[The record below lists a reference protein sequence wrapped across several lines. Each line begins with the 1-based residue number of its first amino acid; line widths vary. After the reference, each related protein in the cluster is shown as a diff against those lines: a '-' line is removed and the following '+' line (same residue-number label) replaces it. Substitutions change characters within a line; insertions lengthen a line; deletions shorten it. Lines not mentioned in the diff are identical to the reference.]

1 MKRIILVISFV
12 AAALFSSKISA
23 QNPNDKY
30 GPNSAECLKFI
41 SYYEEYYKQK
51 NYDSALPNWRKAYE
65 LCPVTSRYK
74 ILQDGTNLMRY
85 LIKKNELNPAYKEKL
100 VDSLMV
106 IYQKRIDYWP
116 KYKKSSLNYYAT
128 DMYNY
133 MQDKPEDLFNG
144 LTNVIN
150 ELRSETDMKTFP
162 IYMKVACD
170 LYKDDKL
177 DPEKVIN
184 VYEKL
189 IGYLGQVNTEGN
201 EIKKKLVEKTVSDVE
216 GLFIASQVASCDN
229 LIALFTPRYEANP
242 QDLELA
248 KTIAG
253 MMAKTDGCTDND
265 LFVNVM
271 STWYNLEPSASA
283 AYMLYKLNSSRG
295 DMDKAV
301 EYLEQAIASE
311 ETDADTDAGYY
322 FELAALS
329 FKNGNNA
336 RAIQAAEKAIEASDI
351 VDGKAYMLMGTI
363 WGGIVCPGNE
373 IEQRAKYW
381 VATDY
386 MNKAKNADPAL
397 ADDCNNYINQYKVYF
412 PQTAEAFMYDVTDG
426 QSYTVSCGGMRATT
440 TVRTQK

>member
-133 MQDKPEDLFNG
+133 MQDNPEELFKG
-144 LTNVIN
+144 PTSVVN
-150 ELRSETDMKTFP
+150 ELGAETDMKTFP

-170 LYKDDKL
+170 LYKDNKL
-177 DPEKVIN
+177 EPEKVISI
-184 VYEKL
+184 YEDL
-189 IGYLGQVNTEGN
+189 IKYMGSVNIEGN
-201 EIKKKLVEKTVSDVE
+201 EIKKKLVEKTVADVE
-216 GLFIASQVASCDN
+216 GLFIGSQVASCDN

-242 QDLELA
+242 QDLDLA

-271 STWYNLEPSASA
+271 ITWYNLEPSASA

-295 DMDKAV
+295 DIDKAV

-397 ADDCNNYINQYKVYF
+397 AADCNNYINQYKVYF

>member
-12 AAALFSSKISA
+12 AAALFSSKVSA
-23 QNPNDKY
+23 QDPNDKY
-30 GPNSAECLKFI
+30 GPNKDECLKYI

-51 NYDSALPNWRKAYE
+51 NYDSALPNWRQAYA

-106 IYQKRIDYWP
+106 IYQKRIDFWP

-133 MQDKPEDLFNG
+133 MQNKPEELFNG
-144 LTNVIN
+144 LTSVIN
-150 ELRSETDMKTFP
+150 ELRSETDLKTFP

-177 DPEKVIN
+177 EPEKVISI
-184 VYEKL
+184 YEDL
-189 IGYLGQVNTEGN
+189 IKYMGEVNIEGN

-253 MMAKTDGCTDND
+253 MMAKTEGCTDND

-295 DMDKAV
+295 EIEKAV
-301 EYLEQAIASE
+301 EYIEQAIASE
-311 ETDADTDAGYY
+311 ETDVDTDAGYY

-336 RAIQAAEKAIEASDI
+336 KAIQAAEKAIEVSDV

-363 WGGIVCPGNE
+363 WGGIVCQGNE

-397 ADDCNNYINQYKVYF
+397 TADCNNYINQYKVYF
-412 PQTAEAFMYDVTDG
+412 PQTAEAFMYDITDG